1 MKITDDISIRIRYL
15 LTKNCKTETVMSAK
29 DLGVFLY
36 ENLNFKQHEEHN
48 ELSLVKTC
56 TWIIL

>member
-1 MKITDDISIRIRYL
+1 MKITNDISIRIRYL

-36 ENLNFKQHEEHN
+36 ENLNFKQHKEHN

-56 TWIIL
+56 T